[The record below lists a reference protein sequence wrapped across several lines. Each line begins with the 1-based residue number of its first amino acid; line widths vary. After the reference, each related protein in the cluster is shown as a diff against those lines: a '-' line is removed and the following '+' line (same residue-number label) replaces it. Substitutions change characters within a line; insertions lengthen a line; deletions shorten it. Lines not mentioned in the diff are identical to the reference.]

1 MIKLSKLLVAIFV
14 IFLILIDLVSCR
26 RRKRLS
32 RVGIRPDP
40 PLKPFI
46 NASDIY
52 ISYTEFL
59 RGFINSQG
67 LFNRNAPIPSNC
79 TYAHFMNNVASI
91 TPLNNSK
98 IKDKNELSAFMAH
111 VLVASKGLTVSREN
125 NTSIVDD
132 LTRTYFRRGYLGI
145 KGADEYRQVSLDLYN
160 DFRLLDVPELI
171 LQDESVNWQISVWN
185 WKRSITT
192 RQLDFSSMAKSF
204 VGGKACENVYKVYT
218 ILKKEWDPKSE
229 SFINCEKNRK

>member
-1 MIKLSKLLVAIFV
+1 MSKIILAIF
-14 IFLILIDLVSCR
+14 IIYLISIDLVSCR

-46 NASDIY
+46 NSSNIY
-52 ISYTEFL
+52 ISYTKFL

-67 LFNRNAPIPSNC
+67 LFNRNAPIPSNS
-79 TYAHFMNNVASI
+79 TYANFMNNVASL
-91 TPLNNSK
+91 TPLNNYK

-145 KGADEYRQVSLDLYN
+145 KGADEYRQVSLDLYS
-160 DFRLLDVPELI
+160 DFRLLEVPELI
-171 LQDESVNWQISVWN
+171 LQDESVNWQISIWN

-192 RQLDFSSMAKSF
+192 DPFDFNSMVKSF
-204 VGGKACENVYKVYT
+204 VGGKACENVYDVYT

-229 SFINCEKNRK
+229 SFIKCENI

>member
-1 MIKLSKLLVAIFV
+1 MFKISKLFLF
-14 IFLILIDLVSCR
+14 IFLLLELVSCK

-40 PLKPFI
+40 PLKPFV
-46 NASDIY
+46 NTSTLY
-52 ISYTEFL
+52 ISYTKFL

-91 TPLNNSK
+91 APSNYTKL
-98 IKDKNELSAFMAH
+98 KDKNELSAFMAQ
-111 VLVASKGLTVSREN
+111 VLVSSKGLKVSREN

-145 KGADEYRQVSLDLYN
+145 KGADEYRQASLDLYG

-171 LQDESVNWQISVWN
+171 LQDESVNWQISIWN
-185 WKRSITT
+185 WKRFLSTP
-192 RQLDFSSMAKSF
+192 LDFSSMVKSF
-204 VGGKACENVYKVYT
+204 IGGNGKECENVYKVYT
-218 ILKKEWDPKSE
+218 ILKKEWDPESE
-229 SFINCEKNRK
+229 LFIECKKKV

>member
-1 MIKLSKLLVAIFV
+1 MIKISKVFLF
-14 IFLILIDLVSCR
+14 IFLVLELVSCR
-26 RRKRLS
+26 RRKRLT

-40 PLKPFI
+40 PLKPFV
-46 NASDIY
+46 NTSDLY
-52 ISYTEFL
+52 ISYTKFL

-67 LFNRNAPIPSNC
+67 LFNRTAPIPSNS
-79 TYAHFMNNVASI
+79 TYANLMNTVASI
-91 TPLNNSK
+91 TPLCHPK

-111 VLVASKGLTVSREN
+111 VLVSSKGLTVSREN

-145 KGADEYRQVSLDLYN
+145 KGADEYRQVSLDLFN

-171 LQDESVNWQISVWN
+171 LQDDSVNWKISIWN
-185 WKRSITT
+185 WKRSLSEP
-192 RQLDFSSMAKSF
+192 LDFNLMVKSF
-204 VGGKACENVYKVYT
+204 IGGGKRECENVYKVYT

-229 SFINCEKNRK
+229 LFIKCKKIENKK